1 MQKTRHIIRI
11 SAMLAGICVIA
22 ILSPAHSP
30 GHRDT
35 SRDFLLIEPKR
46 PTPRTLK
53 RIRPRTRIQSITQGR
68 NPSAAMTY
76 TGTASSQSAADLSN
90 LAPDFLPTAKN
101 GAIIRES
108 PVITSVDNQ
117 QKRTDTYFHHRINNE
132 RTVRGRIPIALVWGE
147 QLRVPDHCRR
157 SMIGLAE
164 GIRMY
169 TDLEVS
175 IDSHLMLSSPRIR
188 DYPMLVITTDSA
200 FELTRTECGNLRS
213 YLENGGFLFVDNA
226 QPNFPHSQAEASMEK
241 MFRDV
246 IGSNARPLP
255 LTPDH
260 EIFNSRFD
268 FTDGAP
274 NGMENN
280 LFPVFARSCGGF
292 DPYRDSAQTNEY
304 SYFLEGYY
312 LKDRC
317 VAVYSDRGYTIKWA
331 GINSLNINSW
341 QWINFVVGN
350 RAPQLKF
357 GVNLVIYAL
366 NNHTTVESR
375 NEVALSD

>member
-1 MQKTRHIIRI
+1 MHKVKHYIRV
-11 SAMLAGICVIA
+11 SAMLAEICVIT

-30 GHRDT
+30 GHRNT

-46 PTPRTLK
+46 PTPRTLT
-53 RIRPRTRIQSITQGR
+53 RIRPRTHIQTATQGR

-76 TGTASSQSAADLSN
+76 TGTASSQATADLSN

-101 GAIIRES
+101 GAIICES
-108 PVITSVDNQ
+108 PVTASVANE

-132 RTVRGRIPIALVWGE
+132 RTVRGRIPLALVWGE

-175 IDSHLMLSSPRIR
+175 IESHLMLSSPRIH

-200 FELTRTECGNLRS
+200 FELTRTECENLRS

-280 LFPVFARSCGGF
+280 LFPIYARFATYQS
-292 DPYRDSAQTNEY
+292 YQESAQTNEY

-312 LKDRC
+312 LKGRC

-331 GINSLNINSW
+331 GINNLSIASW
-341 QWINFVVGN
+341 QWENFEVGS

-357 GVNLVIYAL
+357 GVNLAIYAL
-366 NNHTTVESR
+366 NNHTTAESP
-375 NEVALSD
+375 NDVALSD